1 MIDAVNGGLMIG
13 NGLVVATRGAT
24 DVAVRATGLTGTGT
38 GTGNEKKTESEG
50 IVTATTTD
58 KAIAIKMETT
68 RETVAV
74 AGVKTTVTRQKN
86 VPRRNVATKVRTRP
100 PLSPLPVKVHA
111 GVLREPIPA
120 IVLVID
126 VPGILVIPETNSM
139 TRPSMGGIVG
149 DAATSVALA
158 LKMTPL
164 NASRPRRH

>member
-24 DVAVRATGLTGTGT
+24 DVAVRVTGLTGTGT

-58 KAIAIKMETT
+58 KAIAIKMET
-68 RETVAV
+68 RETVAD

-100 PLSPLPVKVHA
+100 PLSPLLGKVHA

-126 VPGILVIPETNSM
+126 VPGILVIPETNWM
-139 TRPSMGGIVG
+139 TRPSTGGIVG

-158 LKMTPL
+158 MKMTPL
-164 NASRPRRH
+164 NVGQPRRH